1 MYILVL
7 DDDQFASRLMRFALT
22 QAGYEV
28 ETMDNACGALQLI
41 RKREPDLLLLNV
53 TTPYLNGFDF
63 SAKLRDEG
71 YDTPL
76 IFIAAQDALEMK
88 LEGFKVGADDYI
100 CEPYNHQELI
110 ARIQAIMRRVKK
122 CRMVSSRS
130 IRSGCVE
137 LFPSDFKVIVG
148 GQDPIM
154 LTPTEVHILCILM
167 SHSGQVVHRDQLLA
181 TIWNE
186 KEGTSNVLD
195 VYIRRLRAKLE
206 RNREKPGYILSIRG
220 RGYKFIG

>member
-1 MYILVL
+1 
-7 DDDQFASRLMRFALT
+7 MRFALT

-186 KEGTSNVLD
+186 K
-195 VYIRRLRAKLE
+195 
-206 RNREKPGYILSIRG
+206 
-220 RGYKFIG
+220 